1 MCFVLIL
8 GSEIRNLWGMPF
20 TLDMHCS
27 HIFTHYSERPTQVVF
42 QLCVHFGWSSLLT
55 KLLSAMT
62 KLSWLGTVFWCKGSI
77 LRCSWNIIFTCFGL
91 FCFHFFWLVS
101 LLHFL
106 RCNPV
111 FLKLIHKLNS
121 FQPASKVCI
130 SVFARGTVLVWPENW
145 NYLQRRYDT
154 QVRGFR
160 RDYSCFSKGWNHHT
174 KERPVSTKLYPDGKW
189 SLHSGEYL
197 MLKWPF
203 YKYAAASDYLK
214 YGCAY
219 VPTLSYSIFIS
230 IFVVFALRD
239 LNSHFSIL
247 LGL

>member
-1 MCFVLIL
+1 MLCIDSRERNTELMRDAIHTRYALLPYFYTLFREANTSGVPVMRPLWMEFPSDKATFSNDEAFMVGNSLLVQGIYTEVLLEHNFYLFWFVL
-8 GSEIRNLWGMPF
+8 
-20 TLDMHCS
+20 
-27 HIFTHYSERPTQVVF
+27 
-42 QLCVHFGWSSLLT
+42 
-55 KLLSAMT
+55 LS
-62 KLSWLGTVFWCKGSI
+62 
-77 LRCSWNIIFTCFGL
+77 
-91 FCFHFFWLVS
+91 FFLLVS

-121 FQPASKVCI
+121 FQPASEACI

-219 VPTLSYSIFIS
+219 VSTLSYSIFIS